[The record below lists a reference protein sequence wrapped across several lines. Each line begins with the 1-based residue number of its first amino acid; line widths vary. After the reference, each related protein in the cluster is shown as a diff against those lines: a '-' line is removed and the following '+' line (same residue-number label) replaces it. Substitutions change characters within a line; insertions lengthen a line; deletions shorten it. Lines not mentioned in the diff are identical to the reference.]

1 MMQVFIVR
9 LFIDPTIRTFNSGRV
24 SSYLSGSSQE
34 LSGFAWWAGNA
45 RLTNLSG
52 QLLGAHVAHAG
63 LMVFWAGAMTCFE
76 CSHLTLD
83 KPLYEQG
90 FICIPHLAS
99 LGYGLGLNGEVADAY
114 PYFVSGVLHLISSA
128 VLGFGGIYHAVFGPE
143 IIKSSFFGYTWKD
156 KNQMTTILGIH

>member
-1 MMQVFIVR
+1 
-9 LFIDPTIRTFNSGRV
+9 
-24 SSYLSGSSQE
+24 
-34 LSGFAWWAGNA
+34 
-45 RLTNLSG
+45 
-52 QLLGAHVAHAG
+52 
-63 LMVFWAGAMTCFE
+63 MVFWAGAMTCFE

-143 IIKSSFFGYTWKD
+143 IIKSSFFAYTWKD